1 MLETVKAIVIA
12 MIEHGYISKG
22 TNDEENIK
30 NINNAIKEIA
40 KQLYDVNR
48 KNFD

>member
-1 MLETVKAIVIA
+1 MFETVKAIVIA
-12 MIEHGYISKG
+12 MMEHGYISKG